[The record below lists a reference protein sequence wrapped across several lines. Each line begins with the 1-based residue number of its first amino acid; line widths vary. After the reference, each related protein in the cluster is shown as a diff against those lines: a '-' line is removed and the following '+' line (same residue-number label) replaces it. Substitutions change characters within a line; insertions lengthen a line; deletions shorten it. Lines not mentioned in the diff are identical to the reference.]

1 MITGPGNGASQNPAY
16 RPSPAVF
23 DPGGRMDETLKRVKQ
38 EVYYILISSKKA
50 VEG

>member
-1 MITGPGNGASQNPAY
+1 
-16 RPSPAVF
+16 
-23 DPGGRMDETLKRVKQ
+23 MDETLKRVKQ